1 MPMKA
6 IGRKIEFATL
16 PDGRV
21 AVMEGVSVS
30 VLKVEDREFI
40 DMMAELIKK
49 QYPSAWKALCLNYKG
64 SEYNPGYFKFKCVCR
79 FIFCNMGK
87 MDTLK
92 YDVEEG
98 VLHLEDVSC
107 PIRKDCPFCGIVCHP
122 QLYGMTKREQK
133 ILKMRAEGQTY
144 KEIEKETGA
153 SQSSI
158 KNAIQNVTHKLK
170 LCSSK
175 DLMKIAAAML

>member
-1 MPMKA
+1 MKA

-64 SEYNPGYFKFKCVCR
+64 SEFNPGYFKFKCVCR
-79 FIFCNMGK
+79 FISCNMGK

-98 VLHLEDVSC
+98 VLHLENVSC